1 MAENL
6 YAVAVSGVAAG
17 ELLPSSSCPV
27 CSRGQG
33 RELYLV
39 DRGRWRVLHC
49 GRCGSGWLFPAPTP
63 AEVRSLY
70 PQEYY
75 GESGAKFEGPIEL
88 FVRVVAA
95 RQARFL
101 AQGLRA
107 GASVLDVGCGR
118 GVLLSALA
126 DRQLQVHGFEISA
139 AAIQGADPRAQIVV
153 ADDILHAGFQADSFD
168 EVIFWHVLEHL
179 ANPRQVI
186 AEVRRILK
194 PGGRLIVAVPNF
206 SSWQSRWSG
215 ACWFHLDL
223 PRHLIHFSRSGLLA
237 LLRETDFEVHSEHH
251 FSLRQNPFGWIQ
263 SWLNQLGCWPRNQ
276 LYSRLQRQGANARG
290 ASLSGASQRLLAA
303 VLLPAAV
310 VLSLLEAAFRQ
321 GGTFHV
327 VATLKR
333 AAAAEPATTKPAH

>member
-6 YAVAVSGVAAG
+6 YAVPVSGIAAG
-17 ELLPSSSCPV
+17 ELLWSSSCPV

-39 DRGRWRVLHC
+39 DRGHWRVLHC
-49 GRCGSGWLFPAPTP
+49 VQCGSGWLFPEPTP
-63 AEVRSLY
+63 SEIRSFY
-70 PQEYY
+70 PQDYY

-101 AQGLRA
+101 AQGLHP

-126 DRQLQVHGFEISA
+126 DRQLDVHGFEISA
-139 AAIQGADPRAQIVV
+139 AAIQGADPRARIVV
-153 ADDILHAGFQADSFD
+153 ADDILQAGFPAGCFD

-179 ANPRQVI
+179 ANPREVL

-194 PGGRLIVAVPNF
+194 PGGRLVVAVPNF
-206 SSWQSRWSG
+206 TSWQSRWTG

-223 PRHLIHFSRSGLLA
+223 PRHLIHFSRSGLLT
-237 LLRETDFEVHSEHH
+237 LLKETDFEVHSEHH

-276 LYSRLQRQGANARG
+276 LYSRLQRQGATPTSAT
-290 ASLSGASQRLLAA
+290 LSGAIQRLLAA
-303 VLLPAAV
+303 VLLPVAV
-310 VLSLLEAAFRQ
+310 MLSILEAAFRQ

-333 AAAAEPATTKPAH
+333 AAAASSTTQPAD